1 MNVILDTN
9 IWISFLMGKR
19 LHNVADIF
27 ERSDVQ
33 VYVSKELINELVVVL
48 SRPKVSKYISTESVE
63 AMWTLMREKCYAIEE
78 YPVAADADIRDPKD
92 VYLLYMADAIPADF
106 IVTGDYDLLTLGKYN
121 RTPIL
126 SFSDF
131 IQVLSGLN

>member
-9 IWISFLMGKR
+9 IWISFLIGKR

-78 YPVAADADIRDPKD
+78 YPVEDADIRDPKD
-92 VYLLYMADAIPADF
+92 VYLLSMADAIPANF

-131 IQVLSGLN
+131 MQVLSGLS

>member
-1 MNVILDTN
+1 
-9 IWISFLMGKR
+9 MGKR

-48 SRPKVSKYISTESVE
+48 SRPKVSKYISTES
-63 AMWTLMREKCYAIEE
+63 MWTLMREKCYAIEE
-78 YPVAADADIRDPKD
+78 YPVADADIRDPKD
-92 VYLLYMADAIPADF
+92 VYLLSMADAIPADF

-131 IQVLSGLN
+131 MQVLSGLS

>member
-78 YPVAADADIRDPKD
+78 YPVTDADIRDPKD
-92 VYLLYMADAIPADF
+92 VYLLSMADAIPADF

-131 IQVLSGLN
+131 MQVLSGLS

>member
-63 AMWTLMREKCYAIEE
+63 AMWTLMREECYAIEE
-78 YPVAADADIRDPKD
+78 YPVADADIRDPKD
-92 VYLLYMADAIPADF
+92 VYLLSMADAIPADF

-131 IQVLSGLN
+131 MQVLSGLS

>member
-1 MNVILDTN
+1 
-9 IWISFLMGKR
+9 MGKR

-63 AMWTLMREKCYAIEE
+63 AMWTLMREKCYSHHLHNTQ
-78 YPVAADADIRDPKD
+78 PFHD
-92 VYLLYMADAIPADF
+92 V
-106 IVTGDYDLLTLGKYN
+106 
-121 RTPIL
+121 
-126 SFSDF
+126 
-131 IQVLSGLN
+131 

>member
-78 YPVAADADIRDPKD
+78 YPVADADIRDPKD
-92 VYLLYMADAIPADF
+92 VYLLSMADAIPADF

-131 IQVLSGLN
+131 IQVLSGLS

>member
-1 MNVILDTN
+1 M
-9 IWISFLMGKR
+9 
-19 LHNVADIF
+19 
-27 ERSDVQ
+27 
-33 VYVSKELINELVVVL
+33 VVVL

-78 YPVAADADIRDPKD
+78 YPVADADIRDPKD
-92 VYLLYMADAIPADF
+92 VYLLSMADAIPADF

-131 IQVLSGLN
+131 MQVLSGLS